1 MVYRSIIDLMNML
14 KRIMVSI
21 FGRIFCLI
29 KSILLLIFY
38 IKLKFYNNLK
48 LNIPFNILKTQVRR
62 LFFPVSPHTTMDALM
77 KNKIILDN
85 FVSINEKVFFQFSQD
100 TIIGMPDCNNA
111 KEVIVN
117 DIREILVDN
126 IYEYKFCKLLKG
138 DVVFDCGAN
147 VGIFSIYA
155 QTKIG
160 PKGTV
165 VAIEPV
171 PFIKEVLKNNLTK
184 TQIKTGVIFID
195 KPLSNDIRCRKMKI
209 VPDCFTMCRLYENG
223 ENTKVDN
230 FEVNSVTIDHIVKTL
245 GLSRVDFIKMD
256 IEGEELNAL
265 LGAKNTLMKYKP
277 KLAISAYHDYDDF
290 IKIPETIIKINPN
303 YKVFVVNKISPM
315 CYAY

>member
-1 MVYRSIIDLMNML
+1 MHIL

-21 FGRIFCLI
+21 LGRIFLFF
-29 KSILLLIFY
+29 KSILLLTFY
-38 IKLKFYNNLK
+38 IKLKFYNLYKRNNLK
-48 LNIPFNILKTQVRR
+48 LSIPFNILKKQVRK
-62 LFFPVSPHTTMDALM
+62 LFFPVNPHTTMDALM
-77 KNKIILDN
+77 KNKIILDD
-85 FVSINEKVFFQFSQD
+85 FISINEKDFFKFNKD
-100 TIIGMPDCNNA
+100 TLISMPTNCNNP

-126 IYEYKFCKLLKG
+126 IYEYKFCKLEKG

-147 VGIFSIYA
+147 VGIFSLYA

-160 PKGTV
+160 PEGTV
-165 VAIEPV
+165 VAVEPV
-171 PFIKEVLKNNLTK
+171 PFIMEVLKNNLTK
-184 TQIKTGVIFID
+184 TQITTGVIFID
-195 KPLSNDIRCRKMKI
+195 KPLSNDMCCRKMKM
-209 VPDCFTMCRLYENG
+209 VPNCFTMCRLYENG
-223 ENTKVDN
+223 ENINEDY
-230 FEVNSVTIDHIVKTL
+230 FEVNSDTIDHVVQTL

-265 LGAKNTLMKYKP
+265 LGAQKTLMKYKP

-290 IKIPETIIKINPN
+290 IKIPETIVKINPN